1 MRPAF
6 QSRLPHTVLMPERFR
21 GIAPSAP
28 GWPGLSRMGYSAR
41 TIGGPT
47 VPWESY
53 LRRVACDRMVDWNFE
68 LHVSDEAAAL
78 VRRKGGTV
86 ALDFIPPIS

>member
-1 MRPAF
+1 
-6 QSRLPHTVLMPERFR
+6 
-21 GIAPSAP
+21 
-28 GWPGLSRMGYSAR
+28 MGYSAR
-41 TIGGPT
+41 TVGGPT

-53 LRRVACDRMVDWNFE
+53 PTRVFCERMVDWNFE
-68 LHVSDEAAAL
+68 LQVSGEAAAL